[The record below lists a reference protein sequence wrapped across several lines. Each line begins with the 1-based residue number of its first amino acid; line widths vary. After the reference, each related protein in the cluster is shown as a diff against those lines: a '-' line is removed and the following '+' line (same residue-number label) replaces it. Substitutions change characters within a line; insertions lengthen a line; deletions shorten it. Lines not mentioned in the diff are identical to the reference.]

1 MQNTAQK
8 NSLLLLTEIIV
19 TVLLIFI
26 WIAETEAKVPALIV
40 FGDSTVDAGN
50 NNVLPT
56 TLKANFPPY
65 GRDFMEARKPTGRF
79 SNGRVATDFYS
90 EMYGLR
96 SFVPAYLDPE
106 YGIEDFAVGV
116 CFASAGTGIDP
127 TTAGVLVNVVFFFV
141 TCIASMLF
149 FFNMYKSSSHPHTC
163 FIFFL
168 LNYY

>member
-1 MQNTAQK
+1 MQTKAQK
-8 NSLLLLTEIIV
+8 KSILLSTEIIAI
-19 TVLLIFI
+19 LLIYT

-65 GRDFMEARKPTGRF
+65 GRDFMGTRKPTGRF

-127 TTAGVLVNVVFFFV
+127 ETAGVLVNV
-141 TCIASMLF
+141 
-149 FFNMYKSSSHPHTC
+149 
-163 FIFFL
+163 IFSFMFL
-168 LNYY
+168 Q

>member
-1 MQNTAQK
+1 MQTKAQK
-8 NSLLLLTEIIV
+8 KSILLSTEIIV
-19 TVLLIFI
+19 ILLIYA

-65 GRDFMEARKPTGRF
+65 GRDFMGTRKPTGRF

-127 TTAGVLVNVVFFFV
+127 ETAGVLVIVIVSF
-141 TCIASMLF
+141 M
-149 FFNMYKSSSHPHTC
+149 
-163 FIFFL
+163 FL
-168 LNYY
+168 Q

>member
-1 MQNTAQK
+1 MQTKAQK
-8 NSLLLLTEIIV
+8 KSILLSTEIIA
-19 TVLLIFI
+19 VLLIYA
-26 WIAETEAKVPALIV
+26 WIAETEAKVPTLIV

-65 GRDFMEARKPTGRF
+65 GRDFMGTRKPTGRF

-127 TTAGVLVNVVFFFV
+127 ETAGVLVIVIVAF
-141 TCIASMLF
+141 M
-149 FFNMYKSSSHPHTC
+149 
-163 FIFFL
+163 FL
-168 LNYY
+168 Q

>member
-1 MQNTAQK
+1 VEIFKEEMQNKARK
-8 NSLLLLTEIIV
+8 NSFYLLLTKMII
-19 TVLLIFI
+19 TILCST
-26 WIAETEAKVPALIV
+26 WIAGTEAKVPALIV

-56 TLKANFPPY
+56 ALKANFPPY
-65 GRDFMEARKPTGRF
+65 GRDFMGTRKPTGRF

-106 YGIEDFAVGV
+106 YSIEDFAFGV

-127 TTAGVLVNVVFFFV
+127 ATAGVLV
-141 TCIASMLF
+141 
-149 FFNMYKSSSHPHTC
+149 H
-163 FIFFL
+163 IFHFMFL
-168 LNYY
+168 Q